1 MNRFGLT
8 RSRARVIMMLVSAF
22 VTPGIA
28 APAWAQQAGVTHEM
42 KFAPQSTFYG
52 ELFGSAVVY
61 SLNYDYRATRNL
73 ALRAGFAGWG
83 GSGGALGIFP
93 FTASGLIGKGKN
105 SFEFGGGPVFLAG
118 TGDLQD
124 FDTHVFGSAF
134 VAFRMQPPEGGFFFR
149 AGIGPLFNNNSFLIW
164 PVLSFGVSF

>member
-8 RSRARVIMMLVSAF
+8 RSRALVMMLVSAF
-22 VTPGIA
+22 LTVGIA
-28 APAWAQQAGVTHEM
+28 APSWAQQWGAAYQKEFV
-42 KFAPQSTFYG
+42 PQSTVYG
-52 ELFGSAVVY
+52 ELFGSALAY

-73 ALRAGFAGWG
+73 ALRVGFAGWG
-83 GSGGALGIFP
+83 GAGGALGIFP

-105 SFEFGGGPVFLAG
+105 SLEVGGGPVFLTG
-118 TGDLQD
+118 TGDLRD
-124 FDTHVFGSAF
+124 FETHVFGSAF

-149 AGIGPLFNNNSFLIW
+149 AGIGPLFNKDLFLIW